1 MIFYLLANCFSALSN
16 AVNKFFVKNGFF
28 SEGVRMVDV
37 TFHANLIN
45 FFLFMC
51 FFFIYRRKHD
61 VGFSLRKSFINKG
74 EILQI
79 LLFSIPIYAAVF
91 KISALEKMPIPY
103 FEISS
108 MVKPFLVWLLALL
121 LLHEKFHAYYLI
133 YVFMA
138 MVGFLVANFSSIFIE
153 GYNSADGDLKRIL
166 IYLAIG
172 AVGDITRRYYC
183 RKWDNAM
190 QSIFIE
196 MFIFGLYGFLYLSIF
211 NKFSLDVFLSPWTYI
226 YSSLALLHHICIING
241 VQKAPSVAA
250 LELLNFSKNIFSLI
264 FAALLLREE
273 TKWFQILGAFI
284 IGVSLYSFNVTRK
297 KKEKKNTENLENNV

>member
-16 AVNKFFVKNGFF
+16 VINKFFVKGQYF
-28 SEGVRMVDV
+28 EDGIRMIDI
-37 TFHANLIN
+37 TFHANIIN
-45 FFLFMC
+45 FFIFML
-51 FFFIYRRKHD
+51 FFFIYRSKHD
-61 VGFSLRKSFINKG
+61 VGFSLRKSFLNKG

-79 LLFSIPIYAAVF
+79 LLFSIPIYAAAF
-91 KISALEKMPIPY
+91 KISVLEKMPIPY
-103 FEISS
+103 FEISA

-121 LLHEKFHAYYLI
+121 LLHEKFYAYYLF
-133 YVFMA
+133 YAFMA
-138 MVGFLVANFSSIFIE
+138 MVGFLIANCDKIFSSE
-153 GYNSADGDLKRIL
+153 YVSNENNLKYIL
-166 IYLAIG
+166 IYLFIG
-172 AVGDITRRYYC
+172 AIGDITRRYYC

-211 NKFSLDVFLSPWTYI
+211 RGFSLSVFLSPYTYV

-264 FAALLLREE
+264 FSALILKEE
-273 TKWFQILGAFI
+273 TRSWQALGAII
-284 IGVSLYSFNVTRK
+284 IGISLYCFNIKRK
-297 KKEKKNTENLENNV
+297 RQDNKNNNNIENNV